1 MAISAAYLLSRGPLD
16 ASIADARTAAI
27 LSATFLG
34 LAVVIELERGVER
47 RKVRP
52 WVWGMVLGFVVLLSI
67 GLNIAF
73 LRTFFEI
80 GEPTLEQW
88 GLIAAIVAG
97 GIVLLLGVRRIPW
110 LRRLEDPPAPDDDLV
125 AIEQRG

>member
-1 MAISAAYLLSRGPLD
+1 M
-16 ASIADARTAAI
+16 
-27 LSATFLG
+27 
-34 LAVVIELERGVER
+34 VIELERGVER

-52 WVWGMVLGFVVLLSI
+52 WVWGMVAGFVVLLTI

-97 GIVLLLGVRRIPW
+97 GIVLLLAVRRIPW
-110 LRRLEDPPAPDDDLV
+110 LRNLEAPPETADDLV
-125 AIEQRG
+125 HIEQRG